1 MLHCHKKHH
10 EYFPMSLDS
19 LQKCYF
25 EKNMIANSCVIF
37 YLTDKQL
44 LKYECPAAAAG
55 LFPTLCC

>member
-1 MLHCHKKHH
+1 
-10 EYFPMSLDS
+10 MSLDS